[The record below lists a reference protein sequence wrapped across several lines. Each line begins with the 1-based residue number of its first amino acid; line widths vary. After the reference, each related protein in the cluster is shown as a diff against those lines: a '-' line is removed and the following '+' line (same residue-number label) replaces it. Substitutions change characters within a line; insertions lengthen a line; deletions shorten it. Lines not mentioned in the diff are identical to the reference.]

1 MPNAFASISFTDSV
15 KAAQTRYGSRENN
28 QRFEVSDDSRNQLG
42 EFETEFIKTRDSFYM
57 ATIYEN
63 DWPYVQ
69 HRGGPAGFCLC

>member
-28 QRFEVSDDSRNQLG
+28 QRFEISNDPRNQLG
-42 EFETEFIKTRDSFYM
+42 EHETEFIKTRDSFYM